1 MVCSITHTWQIGLSV
16 MLKCGLIYTSRRL
29 CICCNANLKLKA
41 LFQILAGD
49 EDILLELKELLGTW
63 YHYLV
68 TRLLYGHPSVKP
80 TELHF
85 YAQVRLT
92 HTAAAPFTSSP
103 HCSRRLFNFLVV
115 CLSVVPDRVLGLE
128 EPPRASGQHL
138 TGCLWVWHPPGHQ
151 GLQVRRKRSFIF
163 KFMQCNT
170 HKWHASHLHF
180 SFYLSVSSLVLHWT
194 TGGLW
199 PIWLTCWTT
208 ANSSSR
214 TIYSKAPSDSFLPDC
229 VWRSFFTQACAHYW
243 SAPTAS
249 FHLCFSFGSNLRE
262 FLLLEYASG
271 LFTHHRYNL
280 ILLFP
285 LSG

>member
-1 MVCSITHTWQIGLSV
+1 MWAYYLFH
-16 MLKCGLIYTSRRL
+16 TSRRS

-92 HTAAAPFTSSP
+92 HTAAAPFTSSA
-103 HCSRRLFNFLVV
+103 HCSRQLFNFLVV

-138 TGCLWVWHPPGHQ
+138 TGCL
-151 GLQVRRKRSFIF
+151 
-163 KFMQCNT
+163 
-170 HKWHASHLHF
+170 
-180 SFYLSVSSLVLHWT
+180 
-194 TGGLW
+194 
-199 PIWLTCWTT
+199 
-208 ANSSSR
+208 
-214 TIYSKAPSDSFLPDC
+214 
-229 VWRSFFTQACAHYW
+229 
-243 SAPTAS
+243 
-249 FHLCFSFGSNLRE
+249 
-262 FLLLEYASG
+262 
-271 LFTHHRYNL
+271 
-280 ILLFP
+280 
-285 LSG
+285 